1 MVFIIVRAVLIQCKP
16 LCCPQVRIRAERY
29 NYREPHATFV
39 ARYGRI
45 LRPDRNG
52 RNDRNGRI
60 LRPDH
65 PAVRS
70 DTCRSLELSEKDEAA
85 VECMRG
91 EATALCAALAGEAAT
106 EIRAW
111 QCGSSKVSAA
121 VCCRLPSQSNCPLLP
136 TAPHTPHCTPL
147 TRTPHCSK
155 QLPTTPQRSPS
166 QSTLCCGRTPHF
178 TSTFRSSCGHNY
190 TCSSIRN

>member
-39 ARYGRI
+39 ARY
-45 LRPDRNG
+45 
-52 RNDRNGRI
+52 GRI

-147 TRTPHCSK
+147 PPNSPLLQATAHYSSALPIPIHPLLRTD
-155 QLPTTPQRSPS
+155 PS
-166 QSTLCCGRTPHF
+166 FHF
-178 TSTFRSSCGHNY
+178 HF
-190 TCSSIRN
+190 